1 VPPGQGSGLQGRR
14 TGGVKARRFIHHGQ
28 GVLPGNR
35 PGLQRRQ
42 CQRQLLGHGVGGGQE
57 RTCCPG
63 IEGQEG
69 ADFRGDGHFLRLYRR
84 IRRYGLGGVRIR
96 HGSPGLQPSEPGLH
110 HPRPGKNVQAPISQ
124 SGERISVRERLRT
137 TLIHLGI
144 EHSKSGIDVLK
155 CLSHRRFP
163 HKPIIARGYD
173 IPRSRP

>member
-1 VPPGQGSGLQGRR
+1 
-14 TGGVKARRFIHHGQ
+14 
-28 GVLPGNR
+28 
-35 PGLQRRQ
+35 
-42 CQRQLLGHGVGGGQE
+42 VGGGQE